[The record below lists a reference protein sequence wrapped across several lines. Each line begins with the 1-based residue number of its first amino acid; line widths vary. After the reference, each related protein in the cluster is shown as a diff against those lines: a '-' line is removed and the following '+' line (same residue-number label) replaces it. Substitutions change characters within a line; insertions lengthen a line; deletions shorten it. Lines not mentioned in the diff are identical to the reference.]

1 MSERGNLNG
10 AIIAILLGF
19 VATGVIVFIV
29 GLKMKSIRTRV
40 AARGRRRSLVPDVDY
55 LLNTIPI

>member
-1 MSERGNLNG
+1 MVEHGNLNS

-19 VATGVIVFIV
+19 GATGVIVFIV
-29 GLKMKSIRTRV
+29 GHKMKSIRTRI
-40 AARGRRRSLVPDVDY
+40 ASRGRRRSLVPDVDY